1 MNLAGESE
9 RVERELEK
17 SMDNREADQKVPVF
31 KDIRRYYCEFCGICR
46 FKETLIASHILNH
59 HKQMDMAKEAGGE
72 GEGEKEKCNTCE
84 ECGATFK
91 KPAHLKQHIQSHS
104 LKHSKMREVFDLNG
118 PVSGGRPPVKLHQ
131 ASLSHVPFS
140 LRNQHFNEVSIGQ
153 REALDPNQELQ
164 NARAFDLNGPLT
176 GGRPPVKLH
185 QASLNHRPYVCSVD
199 DCRSSFRRKDHL
211 NRHLLQHQ
219 GKLFKCP
226 IENCN
231 RGFVCQG
238 NMSRHVKELH
248 SEDGTYVGRGQK
260 QHVCQEIG
268 CGKVFLFASK
278 LRKHE
283 SSHVHMD
290 SVEAFCS
297 EAGCMK
303 YFTNDQ
309 CLKDH
314 ILSCHQ
320 HVTCEICGSKKLK
333 RNIKRHLLTH
343 KGEAPSVERIK
354 CSYKGCLHT
363 FSTKSNLTQHV
374 KAVHLEDKPFACSF
388 SGCGMRF
395 AYKHVRDNHE
405 KTGRHVYAYGD
416 FVEADEQFQSRPR
429 GGRKRKCPTIEMLL
443 RKRVTPPDQLGLEPE
458 YLSWLLSQDAEDEN

>member
-9 RVERELEK
+9 RVERECGK
-17 SMDNREADQKVPVF
+17 SMDNEEADQKVPIF
-31 KDIRRYYCEFCGICR
+31 RDIRRYYCEFCGICR
-46 FKETLIASHILNH
+46 SKKALIASHILDH
-59 HKQMDMAKEAGGE
+59 HKGEMDMEKEAGGE
-72 GEGEKEKCNTCE
+72 GEGEKEKSNTCE

-91 KPAHLKQHIQSHS
+91 KPAHLKQHMQSHS
-104 LKHSKMREVFDLNG
+104 LE
-118 PVSGGRPPVKLHQ
+118 
-131 ASLSHVPFS
+131 
-140 LRNQHFNEVSIGQ
+140 
-153 REALDPNQELQ
+153 
-164 NARAFDLNGPLT
+164 
-176 GGRPPVKLH
+176 
-185 QASLNHRPYVCSVD
+185 RPYVCSVD
-199 DCRSSFRRKDHL
+199 DCHSSFRRKDHL

-219 GKLFKCP
+219 GKLFKCS

-238 NMSRHVKELH
+238 NMSRHVKKLH
-248 SEDGTYVGRGQK
+248 NDDGTYVGRGQK

-268 CGKVFLFASK
+268 CGKVFQFASK
-278 LRKHE
+278 LQKHE
-283 SSHVHMD
+283 NSHVHLD

-297 EAGCMK
+297 ELGCMQ
-303 YFTNDQ
+303 YFTNEQ
-309 CLKDH
+309 CLKAH
-314 ILSCHQ
+314 ILSSHQ

-343 KGEAPSVERIK
+343 KGGAPSVERIK
-354 CSYKGCLHT
+354 CSCNGCLQT

-374 KAVHLEDKPFACSF
+374 KAVHLEDKPFVCSF

-429 GGRKRKCPTIEMLL
+429 GGCKRKCPSVEMLL
-443 RKRVTPPDQLGLEPE
+443 RKRVTPPDQLGLEPD
-458 YLSWLLSQDAEDEN
+458 YLSWLLSQDAEDGN

>member
-9 RVERELEK
+9 RVERECGK
-17 SMDNREADQKVPVF
+17 SMDNEEADQKLPIF
-31 KDIRRYYCEFCGICR
+31 RDIRRYYCEFCGICR
-46 FKETLIASHILNH
+46 SKKALIASHILDH
-59 HKQMDMAKEAGGE
+59 HKGEMDMEKEAGGE
-72 GEGEKEKCNTCE
+72 GEGEKEKSNTCE

-91 KPAHLKQHIQSHS
+91 KPAHLKQHMQSHS
-104 LKHSKMREVFDLNG
+104 LENSKMQEVSDLNG
-118 PVSGGRPPVKLHQ
+118 PVPGGRPPVKLHQ
-131 ASLSHVPFS
+131 ASLNHAPFRIDILMKYS
-140 LRNQHFNEVSIGQ
+140 LDSVKHWI
-153 REALDPNQELQ
+153 PPKELQ
-164 NARAFDLNGPLT
+164 NARELDLSGPVT

-199 DCRSSFRRKDHL
+199 DCHSSFRRKDHL

-238 NMSRHVKELH
+238 NMSRHVKKLH
-248 SEDGTYVGRGQK
+248 NDDGTYVGRGQK

-268 CGKVFLFASK
+268 CGKVFQFASK
-278 LRKHE
+278 LQKHE
-283 SSHVHMD
+283 NSHVHLD

-297 EAGCMK
+297 ELGCMQ
-303 YFTNDQ
+303 YFTNEQ
-309 CLKDH
+309 CLKAH
-314 ILSCHQ
+314 ILSSHQ

-343 KGEAPSVERIK
+343 KGGAPSVERIK
-354 CSYKGCLHT
+354 CSCNGCLQT

-374 KAVHLEDKPFACSF
+374 KAVHLEDKPFVCSF

-429 GGRKRKCPTIEMLL
+429 GGCKRKCPSVEMLL

-458 YLSWLLSQDAEDEN
+458 YLSWLLSQDAEDVN

>member
-1 MNLAGESE
+1 
-9 RVERELEK
+9 
-17 SMDNREADQKVPVF
+17 MDNEEADQKVPIF
-31 KDIRRYYCEFCGICR
+31 RDIRRYYCEFCGICR
-46 FKETLIASHILNH
+46 SKKALIASHILDH
-59 HKQMDMAKEAGGE
+59 HKGEMDMEKEAGGE
-72 GEGEKEKCNTCE
+72 GEGEKEKSNTCE

-91 KPAHLKQHIQSHS
+91 KPAHLKQHMQSHS
-104 LKHSKMREVFDLNG
+104 LE
-118 PVSGGRPPVKLHQ
+118 
-131 ASLSHVPFS
+131 
-140 LRNQHFNEVSIGQ
+140 
-153 REALDPNQELQ
+153 
-164 NARAFDLNGPLT
+164 
-176 GGRPPVKLH
+176 
-185 QASLNHRPYVCSVD
+185 RPYVCSVD
-199 DCRSSFRRKDHL
+199 DCHSSFRRKDHL

-238 NMSRHVKELH
+238 NMSRHVKKLH
-248 SEDGTYVGRGQK
+248 NDDGTYVGRGQK

-268 CGKVFLFASK
+268 CGKVFQFASK
-278 LRKHE
+278 LQKHE
-283 SSHVHMD
+283 NSHVHLD

-297 EAGCMK
+297 ELGCMQ
-303 YFTNDQ
+303 YFTNEQ
-309 CLKDH
+309 CLKAH
-314 ILSCHQ
+314 ILSSHQ

-343 KGEAPSVERIK
+343 KGGAPSVERIK
-354 CSYKGCLHT
+354 CGCNGCLQT

-374 KAVHLEDKPFACSF
+374 KAVHLEDKPFVCSF

-429 GGRKRKCPTIEMLL
+429 GGCKRKCPSVEMLL

-458 YLSWLLSQDAEDEN
+458 YLSWLLSQDAEDVN

>member
-1 MNLAGESE
+1 
-9 RVERELEK
+9 
-17 SMDNREADQKVPVF
+17 
-31 KDIRRYYCEFCGICR
+31 
-46 FKETLIASHILNH
+46 
-59 HKQMDMAKEAGGE
+59 MDMAKEAGGE

-84 ECGATFK
+84 DCGATLK
-91 KPAHLKQHIQSHS
+91 KPAHLKQRMQSHS
-104 LKHSKMREVFDLNG
+104 LE
-118 PVSGGRPPVKLHQ
+118 
-131 ASLSHVPFS
+131 
-140 LRNQHFNEVSIGQ
+140 
-153 REALDPNQELQ
+153 
-164 NARAFDLNGPLT
+164 
-176 GGRPPVKLH
+176 
-185 QASLNHRPYVCSVD
+185 RPYVCSVD

-260 QHVCQEIG
+260 QHVCQEVG

-278 LRKHE
+278 LQKHE

-303 YFTNDQ
+303 YFTNGQ

-343 KGEAPSVERIK
+343 KGGAPSVERIR

-405 KTGRHVYAYGD
+405 KTRRHVYAYGD
-416 FVEADEQFQSRPR
+416 FIEADEQFQSRPR
-429 GGRKRKCPTIEMLL
+429 GGLKRKCPTIEMLL

-458 YLSWLLSQDAEDEN
+458 YLSWLLLQDAEDEN

>member
-9 RVERELEK
+9 RVERECGK
-17 SMDNREADQKVPVF
+17 SMDNEEADQKLPIF
-31 KDIRRYYCEFCGICR
+31 RDIRRYYCEFCGICR
-46 FKETLIASHILNH
+46 SKKALIASHILDH
-59 HKQMDMAKEAGGE
+59 HKGEMDMEKEAGGK
-72 GEGEKEKCNTCE
+72 GEGEKEKSNTCE

-91 KPAHLKQHIQSHS
+91 KPAHLKQHMQSHS
-104 LKHSKMREVFDLNG
+104 LE
-118 PVSGGRPPVKLHQ
+118 
-131 ASLSHVPFS
+131 
-140 LRNQHFNEVSIGQ
+140 
-153 REALDPNQELQ
+153 
-164 NARAFDLNGPLT
+164 
-176 GGRPPVKLH
+176 
-185 QASLNHRPYVCSVD
+185 RPYVCSVD
-199 DCRSSFRRKDHL
+199 DCHSSFRRKDHL

-231 RGFVCQG
+231 HGFVCQG
-238 NMSRHVKELH
+238 NMSRHVRKLH
-248 SEDGTYVGRGQK
+248 NDDGTYVGRGQK

-268 CGKVFLFASK
+268 CGKVFQFASK
-278 LRKHE
+278 LQKHE
-283 SSHVHMD
+283 NSHVHLD

-297 EAGCMK
+297 ELGCMQ
-303 YFTNDQ
+303 YFTNEQ
-309 CLKDH
+309 CLKAH
-314 ILSCHQ
+314 ILSSHQ

-343 KGEAPSVERIK
+343 KGGAPSVERIK
-354 CSYKGCLHT
+354 CSCNGCLQT

-374 KAVHLEDKPFACSF
+374 KAVHLKDKPFVCSF

-429 GGRKRKCPTIEMLL
+429 GGCKRKCPSVEMLL

-458 YLSWLLSQDAEDEN
+458 YLSWLLSQDAEDVN

>member
-9 RVERELEK
+9 RVERECGK
-17 SMDNREADQKVPVF
+17 SMDNEEADQKLPIF
-31 KDIRRYYCEFCGICR
+31 RDIRRYYCEFCGICR
-46 FKETLIASHILNH
+46 SKKALIASHILDH
-59 HKQMDMAKEAGGE
+59 HKGEMDMEKEAGGE
-72 GEGEKEKCNTCE
+72 GEGEKEKSNTCE

-91 KPAHLKQHIQSHS
+91 KPAHLKQHMQSHS
-104 LKHSKMREVFDLNG
+104 LE
-118 PVSGGRPPVKLHQ
+118 
-131 ASLSHVPFS
+131 
-140 LRNQHFNEVSIGQ
+140 
-153 REALDPNQELQ
+153 
-164 NARAFDLNGPLT
+164 
-176 GGRPPVKLH
+176 
-185 QASLNHRPYVCSVD
+185 RPYVCSVD
-199 DCRSSFRRKDHL
+199 DCHSSFRRKDHL

-238 NMSRHVKELH
+238 NMSRHVKKLH
-248 SEDGTYVGRGQK
+248 NDDGTYVGRGQK

-268 CGKVFLFASK
+268 CGKVFQFASK
-278 LRKHE
+278 LQKHE
-283 SSHVHMD
+283 NSHVHLD

-297 EAGCMK
+297 ELGCMQ
-303 YFTNDQ
+303 YFTNEQ
-309 CLKDH
+309 CLKAH
-314 ILSCHQ
+314 ILSSHQ

-343 KGEAPSVERIK
+343 KGGAPSVERIK
-354 CSYKGCLHT
+354 CSCNGCLQT

-374 KAVHLEDKPFACSF
+374 KAVHLEDKPFVCSF

-429 GGRKRKCPTIEMLL
+429 GGCKRKCPSVEMLL

-458 YLSWLLSQDAEDEN
+458 YLSWLLSQDAEDVN

>member
-9 RVERELEK
+9 RVERALEK

-46 FKETLIASHILNH
+46 FKKTLIASHILNH

-104 LKHSKMREVFDLNG
+104 LE
-118 PVSGGRPPVKLHQ
+118 
-131 ASLSHVPFS
+131 
-140 LRNQHFNEVSIGQ
+140 
-153 REALDPNQELQ
+153 
-164 NARAFDLNGPLT
+164 
-176 GGRPPVKLH
+176 
-185 QASLNHRPYVCSVD
+185 RPYVCSVD
-199 DCRSSFRRKDHL
+199 DCRSSFRRKDHI

-343 KGEAPSVERIK
+343 KGGAPSVERIK

-416 FVEADEQFQSRPR
+416 FVEADEQFQSRSR
-429 GGRKRKCPTIEMLL
+429 GGRKRKCPTIGMLL
-443 RKRVTPPDQLGLEPE
+443 RKRVTPPAQLGLEPE

>member
-46 FKETLIASHILNH
+46 FKKTLIASHILNH
-59 HKQMDMAKEAGGE
+59 HKMDMAREAGGE

-91 KPAHLKQHIQSHS
+91 KPAHLKQHMQSHS
-104 LKHSKMREVFDLNG
+104 LE
-118 PVSGGRPPVKLHQ
+118 
-131 ASLSHVPFS
+131 
-140 LRNQHFNEVSIGQ
+140 
-153 REALDPNQELQ
+153 
-164 NARAFDLNGPLT
+164 
-176 GGRPPVKLH
+176 
-185 QASLNHRPYVCSVD
+185 RPYVCSVD

-248 SEDGTYVGRGQK
+248 GEDGTYVGRGQK

-343 KGEAPSVERIK
+343 KGGAPSVERIK

-363 FSTKSNLTQHV
+363 FSTVSCSLWIGCIILVQKIYCLLFCVAMKSNLTQHV
-374 KAVHLEDKPFACSF
+374 KAVHLEDKPFACSL

-458 YLSWLLSQDAEDEN
+458 YLSWLLLQDAEDEN

>member
-9 RVERELEK
+9 RVERALEK

-46 FKETLIASHILNH
+46 FKKTLIASHILNH
-59 HKQMDMAKEAGGE
+59 HKMDMAKEAGGE

-104 LKHSKMREVFDLNG
+104 LE
-118 PVSGGRPPVKLHQ
+118 
-131 ASLSHVPFS
+131 
-140 LRNQHFNEVSIGQ
+140 
-153 REALDPNQELQ
+153 
-164 NARAFDLNGPLT
+164 
-176 GGRPPVKLH
+176 
-185 QASLNHRPYVCSVD
+185 RPYVCSVD
-199 DCRSSFRRKDHL
+199 DCRSSFRRKDHI

-343 KGEAPSVERIK
+343 KGGAPSVERIK

-405 KTGRHVYAYGD
+405 KTGRHFYAYGD

-429 GGRKRKCPTIEMLL
+429 GGRKRKCPTIGMLL
-443 RKRVTPPDQLGLEPE
+443 RKRVTPPAQLGLEPE

>member
-9 RVERELEK
+9 RVERECGK
-17 SMDNREADQKVPVF
+17 SMDNEEADQKVPIF
-31 KDIRRYYCEFCGICR
+31 IDIRRYYCEFCGICR
-46 FKETLIASHILNH
+46 SKKALIASHILDH
-59 HKQMDMAKEAGGE
+59 HKGEMDMEKEAGGE
-72 GEGEKEKCNTCE
+72 GEGEKINSNTCE

-91 KPAHLKQHIQSHS
+91 KPAHLKQHMQSHS
-104 LKHSKMREVFDLNG
+104 LE
-118 PVSGGRPPVKLHQ
+118 
-131 ASLSHVPFS
+131 
-140 LRNQHFNEVSIGQ
+140 
-153 REALDPNQELQ
+153 
-164 NARAFDLNGPLT
+164 
-176 GGRPPVKLH
+176 
-185 QASLNHRPYVCSVD
+185 RPYVCSVG
-199 DCRSSFRRKDHL
+199 DCHSSFRRKDHL

-248 SEDGTYVGRGQK
+248 NDDGTYVGRGQK

-268 CGKVFLFASK
+268 CGKVFQFASK

-283 SSHVHMD
+283 NSYVHLD

-297 EAGCMK
+297 EPGCMQ
-303 YFTNDQ
+303 YFTNEQ
-309 CLKDH
+309 CFKAH
-314 ILSCHQ
+314 ILSSHQ

-333 RNIKRHLLTH
+333 RNIKRHLLAH
-343 KGEAPSVERIK
+343 KGGVPAVERIK
-354 CSYKGCLHT
+354 CSYNGCLQT

-374 KAVHLEDKPFACSF
+374 KAVHLEDKPFVCSF

-429 GGRKRKCPTIEMLL
+429 GGCKRKCPSVEMLL

-458 YLSWLLSQDAEDEN
+458 YLSWLLEQDAEDGNRVMAF

>member
-9 RVERELEK
+9 RVERECGK
-17 SMDNREADQKVPVF
+17 SMDNEEADQKLPIF
-31 KDIRRYYCEFCGICR
+31 RDIRRYYCEFCGICR
-46 FKETLIASHILNH
+46 SKKALIASHILDH
-59 HKQMDMAKEAGGE
+59 HKGEMDMEKEAGGE
-72 GEGEKEKCNTCE
+72 GEGEKEKANTCE

-91 KPAHLKQHIQSHS
+91 KPAHLKQHMQSHS
-104 LKHSKMREVFDLNG
+104 LE
-118 PVSGGRPPVKLHQ
+118 
-131 ASLSHVPFS
+131 
-140 LRNQHFNEVSIGQ
+140 
-153 REALDPNQELQ
+153 
-164 NARAFDLNGPLT
+164 
-176 GGRPPVKLH
+176 
-185 QASLNHRPYVCSVD
+185 RPYVCSVD
-199 DCRSSFRRKDHL
+199 DCHSSFRRKDHL

-238 NMSRHVKELH
+238 NMSRHVKKLH
-248 SEDGTYVGRGQK
+248 NDDGTYVGRGQK

-268 CGKVFLFASK
+268 CGKVFQFASK
-278 LRKHE
+278 LQKHE
-283 SSHVHMD
+283 NSHVHLD

-297 EAGCMK
+297 ELGCMQ
-303 YFTNDQ
+303 YFTNEQ
-309 CLKDH
+309 CLKTH
-314 ILSCHQ
+314 ILSSHQ

-343 KGEAPSVERIK
+343 KGGAPSVERIK
-354 CSYKGCLHT
+354 CSCNGCLQT

-374 KAVHLEDKPFACSF
+374 KAVHLEDKPFVCSF

-429 GGRKRKCPTIEMLL
+429 GGCKRKCPSVEMLL
-443 RKRVTPPDQLGLEPE
+443 RKRVTPPDQLGLEPD
-458 YLSWLLSQDAEDEN
+458 YLSWLLSQDAEDGN

>member
-9 RVERELEK
+9 RVERECGK
-17 SMDNREADQKVPVF
+17 SMDNEEADQKVPIF
-31 KDIRRYYCEFCGICR
+31 RDIRRYYCEFCGICR
-46 FKETLIASHILNH
+46 SKKALIASHILDH
-59 HKQMDMAKEAGGE
+59 HKGEMDMEKEAGGE
-72 GEGEKEKCNTCE
+72 GEGEKEKSNTCE
-84 ECGATFK
+84 DCGATFK
-91 KPAHLKQHIQSHS
+91 KPAHLKQHMQSHS
-104 LKHSKMREVFDLNG
+104 LE
-118 PVSGGRPPVKLHQ
+118 
-131 ASLSHVPFS
+131 
-140 LRNQHFNEVSIGQ
+140 
-153 REALDPNQELQ
+153 
-164 NARAFDLNGPLT
+164 
-176 GGRPPVKLH
+176 
-185 QASLNHRPYVCSVD
+185 RPYVCSVD
-199 DCRSSFRRKDHL
+199 DCHSSFRRKDHL

-231 RGFVCQG
+231 RGFICQG
-238 NMSRHVKELH
+238 NMSRHVKKLH
-248 SEDGTYVGRGQK
+248 NDDGTYVGKGQK

-268 CGKVFLFASK
+268 CGKVFQFASK
-278 LRKHE
+278 LQKHE
-283 SSHVHMD
+283 NSHVHLD

-297 EAGCMK
+297 ELGCMQ
-303 YFTNDQ
+303 YFTNEQ
-309 CLKDH
+309 CLKAH
-314 ILSCHQ
+314 ILSSHQ

-343 KGEAPSVERIK
+343 KGGAPSVERIK
-354 CSYKGCLHT
+354 CSCNGCLQT

-374 KAVHLEDKPFACSF
+374 KAVHLEDKPFVCSF

-429 GGRKRKCPTIEMLL
+429 GGCKRKCPSVEMLL

-458 YLSWLLSQDAEDEN
+458 YLSWLLSQDAEDVN

>member
-104 LKHSKMREVFDLNG
+104 LE
-118 PVSGGRPPVKLHQ
+118 
-131 ASLSHVPFS
+131 
-140 LRNQHFNEVSIGQ
+140 
-153 REALDPNQELQ
+153 
-164 NARAFDLNGPLT
+164 
-176 GGRPPVKLH
+176 
-185 QASLNHRPYVCSVD
+185 RPYVCSVD

-343 KGEAPSVERIK
+343 KGGAPSVERIK

-443 RKRVTPPDQLGLEPE
+443 RKRVTPPAQLGLEPE

>member
-9 RVERELEK
+9 RVERECGK
-17 SMDNREADQKVPVF
+17 SMDNKEADQKVPIF
-31 KDIRRYYCEFCGICR
+31 RDIRRYYCEFCGICR
-46 FKETLIASHILNH
+46 SKKALIASHILDH
-59 HKQMDMAKEAGGE
+59 HKGEMDMEKEAGGE
-72 GEGEKEKCNTCE
+72 GEGEKEKSNTCE

-91 KPAHLKQHIQSHS
+91 KPAHLKQHMQSHS
-104 LKHSKMREVFDLNG
+104 LE
-118 PVSGGRPPVKLHQ
+118 
-131 ASLSHVPFS
+131 
-140 LRNQHFNEVSIGQ
+140 
-153 REALDPNQELQ
+153 
-164 NARAFDLNGPLT
+164 
-176 GGRPPVKLH
+176 
-185 QASLNHRPYVCSVD
+185 RPYVCSVD
-199 DCRSSFRRKDHL
+199 DCHSSFRRKDHL

-238 NMSRHVKELH
+238 NMSRHVKKLH
-248 SEDGTYVGRGQK
+248 NDDGTYVGRGQK

-268 CGKVFLFASK
+268 CGKVFQFASK
-278 LRKHE
+278 LQKHE
-283 SSHVHMD
+283 NSHVHLD

-297 EAGCMK
+297 ELGCMQ
-303 YFTNDQ
+303 YFTNEQ
-309 CLKDH
+309 CLKAH
-314 ILSCHQ
+314 ILSSHQ

-343 KGEAPSVERIK
+343 KGGAPSVERIK
-354 CSYKGCLHT
+354 CSCNGCLQT

-374 KAVHLEDKPFACSF
+374 KAVHLEDKPFVCSF

-429 GGRKRKCPTIEMLL
+429 GGCKRKCPSVEMLL

-458 YLSWLLSQDAEDEN
+458 YLSWLLSQDAEDVN